1 MSRTVGTAITGALVL
16 VVVSAG
22 IAGCGSSSK
31 TATSSATPS
40 TATAATT
47 IGLATDAS
55 LGQILVDPQGMTLYR
70 NTKEKGT
77 TIVCS
82 GSCATTWP
90 PVTVSAGSTPYGPAG
105 LPGALGTVTRPDG
118 AVQVTYKSWPLYRFA
133 KDTKPGDANGQGV
146 GGVWFAV
153 SATGPADGTPT
164 ATTAPTAPA
173 TTTPATTTPETATT
187 TTTPAAGY

>member
-1 MSRTVGTAITGALVL
+1 MSRTVGTAIAGALAL
-16 VVVSAG
+16 VVLSGG
-22 IAGCGSSSK
+22 IVGCGSSSK
-31 TATSSATPS
+31 TGTSSATSS

-47 IGLATDAS
+47 VGLATDAS

-118 AVQVTYKSWPLYRFA
+118 AVQVTYKTWPLYRFA
-133 KDTKPGDANGQGV
+133 KDTKPGDSNGQGV
-146 GGVWFAV
+146 GGIWYAV
-153 SATGPADGTPT
+153 SATGPADGTPIPT
-164 ATTAPTAPA
+164 TAPA
-173 TTTPATTTPETATT
+173 TTTPATAATT
-187 TTTPAAGY
+187 TTAAAGY